1 MSRKTL
7 IQFAHLSEQIACF
20 IHLFAG
26 QIMTSIVIQFVRLV
40 APLTSLEN
48 VVSYNWKVI
57 CLKMILLSWL
67 FKVLWN

>member
-1 MSRKTL
+1 MNRKTL

-26 QIMTSIVIQFVRLV
+26 KIMTSIVIQFVRLV
-40 APLTSLEN
+40 APLTSLEK

-57 CLKMILLSWL
+57 C
-67 FKVLWN
+67 